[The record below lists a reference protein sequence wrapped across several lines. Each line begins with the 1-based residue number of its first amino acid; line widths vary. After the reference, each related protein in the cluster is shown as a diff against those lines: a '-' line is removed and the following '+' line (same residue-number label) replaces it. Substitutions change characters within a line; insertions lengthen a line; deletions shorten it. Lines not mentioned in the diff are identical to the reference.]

1 MNLDTENNT
10 LSTKIILRKIISH
23 LSSKRKKE
31 TIFVFLLSIL
41 SSLAESVSIALLIPF
56 IGFFLNPDT
65 YLAND
70 FFTMFISFFG
80 VTDQKEMFKFASFL
94 FIFIVILSSLI
105 KLKYIRSSK

>member
-10 LSTKIILRKIISH
+10 LSTKIILKKIVSH

-56 IGFFLNPDT
+56 IGFF
-65 YLAND
+65 
-70 FFTMFISFFG
+70 
-80 VTDQKEMFKFASFL
+80 
-94 FIFIVILSSLI
+94 
-105 KLKYIRSSK
+105 